1 MSARLFEQ
9 TKRKSKQLSFKSKID
24 ALSRQQ
30 LIFSSLNG
38 RDQGKIHGRSTE
50 GIPDGSP
57 TATIDD
63 VLHSM
68 GCDLFGGVRYNI
80 TIHAEEIKDVRPK
93 KKAKEEKG
101 SGETS

>member
-1 MSARLFEQ
+1 MSSQLLG
-9 TKRKSKQLSFKSKID
+9 KMKSKIKNLSFKSKID
-24 ALSRQQ
+24 ALTRQE
-30 LIFSSLNG
+30 LRFSSLNG

-68 GCDLFGGVRYNI
+68 GCDLFGGTRYNI